1 MAQLWRLRESGKR
14 GPDNAVLLQGTQP
27 GQGVEGPSLHSL
39 LTHSFFGSQDRGVG
53 GRLGQNDSKPG
64 ALTSLAPS
72 AGQGP
77 GLFPTLRSARERG
90 CGRPSCKACA
100 RSWRKRGLKDA
111 SEEVKKGTWSNP
123 RSIKAFK
130 KIIPYLCGFLNT
142 STRMSSF
149 FLCPSSHECTSLKC
163 HDLVMIVVRGLVLVW
178 LIALRSSH

>member
-14 GPDNAVLLQGTQP
+14 GPDSAVLLQGTQP

-64 ALTSLAPS
+64 ALTSPVPS

-111 SEEVKKGTWSNP
+111 SEEVKKGTWLNP
-123 RSIKAFK
+123 RSPLLEEHRVLGPEAPKGK
-130 KIIPYLCGFLNT
+130 TKISPHVAREPRGTALVEVQAIAQVPAHPGRPGSHQL
-142 STRMSSF
+142 S
-149 FLCPSSHECTSLKC
+149 PSDC
-163 HDLVMIVVRGLVLVW
+163 
-178 LIALRSSH
+178 